1 MSEIAFITPQE
12 QALSRTYEDQ
22 RRLRL
27 VSVVASSISML
38 AILTALVLT
47 IFLLFQFHSPNPL
60 YFVMTIVAWLDI
72 GCYGLGVIA
81 ARHGRANLAALC
93 ICGGLML
100 TIGVTLVYSLATAGL
115 TLFSLGLVLSL
126 PLVVVISGV
135 LGNTVFL
142 IIVTVVSTIGGSA
155 ALLLYAQAPVLEQN
169 VFGIMLLLAT
179 MNTTPCVMLAIFQQS
194 YQRTLREL
202 GDIRIAY
209 ERANALDDLKN
220 QFIVS
225 VNHELRNPVMA
236 MMGHLDILDMSVATA
251 PRERL
256 QKATQSAMRAA
267 NNLRALLASILDAS
281 RMEQGSGDFT
291 PERVPLAAAV
301 QAALQLI
308 DPNEGGLHEREL
320 RIRVSEALSI
330 WGEPIRLQQILTNL
344 LSNALKYS
352 PPNTPID
359 VVARVVRISDPAS
372 SWRRRSTPATGRK
385 FVEITVRDYGLGI
398 PSEQIPLL
406 FQRFV
411 RLPRDLASTVVGNG
425 LGLYVCRICAEAM
438 GGRLWVE
445 SSGIEG
451 EGAAFRLR
459 LPFPPATGEA
469 QQTPKV

>member
-60 YFVMTIVAWLDI
+60 YVVMTIVAWLDI
-72 GCYGLGVIA
+72 GCYGFGVIA

-142 IIVTVVSTIGGSA
+142 IIVTAVSTIGGSA
-155 ALLLYAQAPVLEQN
+155 VLLLYAQAPVLEQN

-194 YQRTLREL
+194 YRRTLREL
-202 GDIRIAY
+202 GDVRIAY
-209 ERANALDDLKN
+209 ERAHALDDLKN

-225 VNHELRNPVMA
+225 VNHELRNPSHGNDGA
-236 MMGHLDILDMSVATA
+236 FGYSGYECRYRA
-251 PRERL
+251 PRASAKGDAKRHACRKQPAHAARQHSGRQPDGARL
-256 QKATQSAMRAA
+256 RRFYSRACA
-267 NNLRALLASILDAS
+267 IG
-281 RMEQGSGDFT
+281 GSGAGSLATDR
-291 PERVPLAAAV
+291 PE
-301 QAALQLI
+301 
-308 DPNEGGLHEREL
+308 
-320 RIRVSEALSI
+320 
-330 WGEPIRLQQILTNL
+330 
-344 LSNALKYS
+344 
-352 PPNTPID
+352 
-359 VVARVVRISDPAS
+359 
-372 SWRRRSTPATGRK
+372 
-385 FVEITVRDYGLGI
+385 
-398 PSEQIPLL
+398 
-406 FQRFV
+406 
-411 RLPRDLASTVVGNG
+411 
-425 LGLYVCRICAEAM
+425 
-438 GGRLWVE
+438 
-445 SSGIEG
+445 
-451 EGAAFRLR
+451 
-459 LPFPPATGEA
+459 
-469 QQTPKV
+469 